1 MNSVQSDERPRIV
14 VGVDGFEPSTAALRW
29 AIHQAKLTGA
39 VVEAVTAWHTP
50 AGTGLVSPGD
60 MPDYQDAARA
70 DLCEAITEVCAV
82 GPDVQVCPRVVE
94 GRAGQVLVD
103 AAEEAELLVIGS
115 RGHGGLTGASLGSV
129 GQFCVHHAPCP
140 VVIMRGKHEG

>member
-50 AGTGLVSPGD
+50 AGTGLVPPEMGLNQHTPSGPPPAPASGGT
-60 MPDYQDAARA
+60 AATPAR
-70 DLCEAITEVCAV
+70 
-82 GPDVQVCPRVVE
+82 R
-94 GRAGQVLVD
+94 R
-103 AAEEAELLVIGS
+103 
-115 RGHGGLTGASLGSV
+115 
-129 GQFCVHHAPCP
+129 
-140 VVIMRGKHEG
+140 